1 MTTEQPHYGRG
12 RKPINDKYIE
22 GMKVGEERTVH
33 ATAAKVGSVRA
44 GIHAAGFRYGMSIET
59 THDSVAEMLF
69 YRRIK

>member
-33 ATAAKVGSVRA
+33 VTAAKVGSVRA
-44 GIHAAGFRYGMSIET
+44 GIHAAGFRHGMSIET
-59 THDSVAEMLF
+59 AYDSVAGILF
-69 YRRIK
+69 YWRIK